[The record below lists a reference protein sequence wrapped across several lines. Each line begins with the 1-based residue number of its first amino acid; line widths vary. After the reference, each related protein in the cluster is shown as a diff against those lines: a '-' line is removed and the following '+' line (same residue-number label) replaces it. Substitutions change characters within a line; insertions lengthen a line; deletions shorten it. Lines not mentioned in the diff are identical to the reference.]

1 MDVREVAKQLGI
13 HSNSLYR
20 WVQEYEEYGESAFP
34 GRGCRIYD
42 YQAEIY
48 RLQRKNR
55 DLEERKEVRFE
66 YLKRHRGE
74 FRCGIEKACSTLGI
88 SRGGYYEYLRRKPSR
103 GQVENEFLGKR
114 IQELF
119 LRHEGRYGAL
129 RISLALHD
137 EGIEVNHKRCGRI
150 MRSLGLYAKGT
161 RRTYRR
167 YHKKTNNK
175 ERPNLLNRVFESDGR
190 NRIWVGDM
198 TCISTKEGFLYLAV
212 MMDIFS
218 RKVVGWSMGK
228 RMSERLVMDALNQ
241 AYGREHPRKGFIV
254 HTDQGSQYT
263 GFNFRALT
271 SSLGGQCSNSRKGN
285 PYDNAMMESFYR
297 TLKREQIDGKNYQTR
312 EEAEKDVF
320 KYIELYYNTQRKHSG
335 LGYLSPGEFEM
346 SNT

>member
-1 MDVREVAKQLGI
+1 M
-13 HSNSLYR
+13 
-20 WVQEYEEYGESAFP
+20 
-34 GRGCRIYD
+34 
-42 YQAEIY
+42 
-48 RLQRKNR
+48 
-55 DLEERKEVRFE
+55 RF
-66 YLKRHRGE
+66 
-74 FRCGIEKACSTLGI
+74 
-88 SRGGYYEYLRRKPSR
+88 EYLRRKPSR

-297 TLKREQIDGKNYQTR
+297 TLKRELIDGKNYQTR